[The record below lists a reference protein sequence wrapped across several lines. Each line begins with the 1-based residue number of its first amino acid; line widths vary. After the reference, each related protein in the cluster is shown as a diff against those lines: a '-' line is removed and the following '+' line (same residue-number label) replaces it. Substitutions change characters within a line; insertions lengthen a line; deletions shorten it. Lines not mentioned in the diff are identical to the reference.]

1 MPEPAVSR
9 PASRDEFEI
18 AIVCALP
25 LEYNAVVILL
35 DECWDIEGDS
45 YGRARGDNN
54 TYTTGSMGG
63 FNIVVLLLPGIG
75 KAEAASSAASLRS
88 SYPDIKLLF
97 LNGICGG
104 VPFVK
109 GEELLLGDVII
120 SKTVVQYDLGNRY
133 PDAFKT
139 RDTLDERLGR
149 ANKDIRSFISI
160 LETDRG
166 SVRLEKRA
174 GCLLDVIQRTS
185 EERHSRRRKAASYAY
200 PGSSNDKLFEAGY
213 RHKHHISPTCECS
226 NSHQDED
233 PVCEA
238 SRKLSCDQLGCDYV
252 RLVPRTRLKEKQQL
266 EKDGNVKDAQAP
278 SVFIGRVGSGDT
290 VLKSGIDR
298 DRLAIEHDILAFE
311 TEGSGLWDEF
321 PCIIVKGVCHY
332 ADSHQN
338 KDWQN
343 FAAAT
348 AASVVKGL
356 IEHYPKTDQRVT
368 ARAND
373 AISKQIEDSR
383 ENRECLRD
391 LRSTDPADDK
401 KRIQMTKGG
410 LLRDSYAW
418 ILTNSA
424 FLQWRNDPKCPLLWI
439 RGNPGKGKTMLLCGI
454 VDEMEKSATHNLSYF
469 FCQQTDSRINNS
481 VAILRGLI
489 YMLVR
494 NQSSLMPHIRTK
506 YDDVGKA
513 VFEDQNAWVA
523 LSQILTSMLQ
533 DPNLKD
539 TILIIDALD
548 ECNHGLHHL
557 LDLIM
562 ELSSSSTRVKLLVSS
577 RNELDIQKR
586 LKDAKETSSVSLELN
601 STFVVEAIAS
611 YIRYKVRE
619 LKVDYDTQAKVEQ
632 YLIKHANGTF
642 LWVALVCDNLKRVPR
657 FQVRSV
663 LHEFPPGLDH
673 LYERMMEKICD
684 AKAIDLGRQILAV
697 ALTVYRPLT
706 LLELASL
713 VDFNLGNIGENKQAL
728 REISE
733 QIPGLCGSFLVL
745 QDQTVYFVHQ
755 SAKDYLVNKAPD
767 GLFLSRKV
775 HHQIFSASLSNMKMT
790 LKKDIY
796 GLEEPGYSIDDIPAM
811 DPDPLAAVRYSC
823 VSWIDHF
830 LDSLPWDYFGIEPN
844 NEHYQLVEDFFR
856 SKYLYWLEA
865 LALLHSIPQGVVKMQ
880 KLEKQVVKEHGTVKF
895 SKRPHQRCLS
905 IYPGVC

>member
-1 MPEPAVSR
+1 MSKPAVSR
-9 PASRDEFEI
+9 PASREEFEI

-35 DECWDIEGDS
+35 DQCWDQEGDP

-75 KAEAASSAASLRS
+75 KVEAAGSAAGLRS

-109 GEELLLGDVII
+109 GDELLLGDVII

-133 PDAFKT
+133 PDAFKPK
-139 RDTLDERLGR
+139 DTIDGRLGR
-149 ANKDIRSFISI
+149 ASKDVRSFTAI

-166 SVRLEKRA
+166 GDRLEQRA
-174 GCLLDVIQRTS
+174 ACLLDVIQRAS
-185 EERHSRRRKAASYAY
+185 EERDSRRRKTATYAY
-200 PGSSNDKLFEAGY
+200 PGSLNDMLFEASY
-213 RHKHHISPTCECS
+213 CHKHRTSSTCGCLE
-226 NSHQDED
+226 NHQDQD
-233 PVCEA
+233 LVCEA
-238 SRKLSCDQLGCDYV
+238 SRHLTCDQLGCDHA
-252 RLVPRTRLKEKQQL
+252 RLVPRIRIKEKQQS
-266 EKDGNVKDAQAP
+266 EKDGDIKNAQAP
-278 SVFIGRVGSGDT
+278 SIFIGRVGSGDT
-290 VLKSGIDR
+290 VLKSGIAR
-298 DRLAIEHDILAFE
+298 DRLAREHDILAFE
-311 TEGSGLWDEF
+311 TEGSGIWDEF
-321 PCIIVKGVCHY
+321 PCIIVKGVCDY
-332 ADSHQN
+332 ADSHNN
-338 KDWQN
+338 KTWQN

-348 AASVVKGL
+348 AASVVRGL
-356 IEHYPKTDQRVT
+356 IERYPKTDQRVT
-368 ARAND
+368 ALARTLART
-373 AISKQIEDSR
+373 AISTQAKDSR
-383 ENRECLRD
+383 KNRECLRD

-410 LLRDSYAW
+410 LLRESYAW
-418 ILTNSA
+418 ILTNSV
-424 FLQWRNDPKCPLLWI
+424 FLKWRTDPKYPLLWI
-439 RGNPGKGKTMLLCGI
+439 RGNPGKGKTMLMCGI
-454 VDEMEKSATHNLSYF
+454 ADEIEKSATYNLSYF

-494 NQSSLMPHIRTK
+494 KQPYLIAHVRAK

-523 LSQILTSMLQ
+523 LSQILANILQ
-533 DPNLKD
+533 DPTLKG

-548 ECNHGLHHL
+548 ECSQGLHQF

-562 ELSSSSTRVKLLVSS
+562 DIMSSSSRVKLLVSS
-577 RNELDIQKR
+577 RNELEIQNR
-586 LKDAKETSSVSLELN
+586 LEDAKKTSSVSLELN
-601 STFVVEAIAS
+601 STSVVSAITS
-611 YIRYKVRE
+611 YIRHKVRE
-619 LKVDYDTQAKVEQ
+619 LHVDDDTRAEIEQ
-632 YLIKHANGTF
+632 YLMKHANGTF

-663 LHEFPPGLDH
+663 LDRFPPGLDH
-673 LYERMMEKICD
+673 LYQRMMQKICD
-684 AKAIDLGRQILAV
+684 VNVIDLGRQILAI
-697 ALTVYRPLT
+697 ALAAYRPLT
-706 LLELASL
+706 ILEMASL
-713 VDFNLGNIGENKQAL
+713 VEFNPRKVGENNAL
-728 REISE
+728 CDISE

-767 GLFLSRKV
+767 ELFLPRKT
-775 HHQIFSASLSNMKMT
+775 HDKILSASLSNMTMI

-796 GLEEPGYSIDDIPAM
+796 GLEEPGYSIHMIPAM

-823 VSWIDHF
+823 VYWIDHF
-830 LDSLPWDYFGIEPN
+830 LDSLPQEDFGMKA
-844 NEHYQLVEDFFR
+844 VEDFLR

-865 LALLHSIPQGVVKMQ
+865 LALLRNVPKGAVNLQ
-880 KLEKQVVKEHGTVKF
+880 KLEKQVV
-895 SKRPHQRCLS
+895 SKIILINVNHSC
-905 IYPGVC
+905 